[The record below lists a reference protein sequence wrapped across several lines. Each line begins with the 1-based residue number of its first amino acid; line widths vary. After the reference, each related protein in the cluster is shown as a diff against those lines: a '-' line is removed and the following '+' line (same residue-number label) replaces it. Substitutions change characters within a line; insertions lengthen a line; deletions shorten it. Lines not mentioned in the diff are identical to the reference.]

1 MRHFLFF
8 VLFVNLSFS
17 QQNDIFVV
25 ANEKY
30 NSLDFVG
37 AIEKYN
43 ELLKGGFHS
52 SELYFNLG
60 NAYYKLDSLAQSIYY
75 YEKGLKYF
83 PNDSSLTQNLEYLN
97 NLTID
102 DIESL
107 PEDII
112 SMQFNYLL
120 NYFSFNNWSIIT
132 IITAILSCF
141 IFLLYFLSKSSKYK
155 RTYFTIFILSFMLTS
170 SFLFV
175 NFKIYNVQTT
185 IEFGIVYN
193 DVIEVNFEP
202 NEKSEVL
209 FEIHEGTKV
218 EIIENFDTDW
228 LKIKLSN
235 GQTGWVIKNQ
245 IKII

>member
-8 VLFVNLSFS
+8 ILFVNLSFS

-60 NAYYKLDSLAQSIYY
+60 NAYYKLDSLAQGIYY

-83 PNDSSLTQNLEYLN
+83 PNDSSLIQNLAYLN

-107 PEDII
+107 PEDIV
-112 SMQFNYLL
+112 SKQLNYLL
-120 NYFSFNNWSIIT
+120 NYFSFNTWSIIT
-132 IITAILSCF
+132 IITAILSCV
-141 IFLLYFLSKSSKYK
+141 IFLLYFLSKSSIYK
-155 RTYFTIFILSFMLTS
+155 RTYFTIFILSFILTS
-170 SFLFV
+170 SLLFV

-185 IEFGIVYN
+185 IEFGIVYK

-218 EIIENFDTDW
+218 EVIENFDMDW

>member
-8 VLFVNLSFS
+8 ILFVNLSFS

-170 SFLFV
+170 SLLFV

>member
-120 NYFSFNNWSIIT
+120 NYFSFNNWSLIT

-170 SFLFV
+170 SLLFV

>member
-17 QQNDIFVV
+17 QQDDIFVV

-170 SFLFV
+170 SLLFV

>member
-8 VLFVNLSFS
+8 ILFVNLIFS

-83 PNDSSLTQNLEYLN
+83 PNDSSLIQNLAYLN

-107 PEDII
+107 PEDIV
-112 SMQFNYLL
+112 SKQLNYLL
-120 NYFSFNNWSIIT
+120 NYFSFNTWSIIT
-132 IITAILSCF
+132 IITAILSCV
-141 IFLLYFLSKSSKYK
+141 IFLLYFLSKSSIYK
-155 RTYFTIFILSFMLTS
+155 RTYFTIFILSFILTS
-170 SFLFV
+170 SLLFV

-185 IEFGIVYN
+185 IEFGIVYK

-218 EIIENFDTDW
+218 EVIENFDMDW

>member
-8 VLFVNLSFS
+8 ILFVNLSFS

-170 SFLFV
+170 SLLFV

-185 IEFGIVYN
+185 IEFGIVYK

-218 EIIENFDTDW
+218 EVIENFDMDW

>member
-170 SFLFV
+170 SLLFV

>member
-17 QQNDIFVV
+17 QQDDIFVV

-120 NYFSFNNWSIIT
+120 NYFSFNNWSLIT

-170 SFLFV
+170 SLLFV

>member
-1 MRHFLFF
+1 
-8 VLFVNLSFS
+8 
-17 QQNDIFVV
+17 
-25 ANEKY
+25 
-30 NSLDFVG
+30 
-37 AIEKYN
+37 
-43 ELLKGGFHS
+43 
-52 SELYFNLG
+52 
-60 NAYYKLDSLAQSIYY
+60 
-75 YEKGLKYF
+75 
-83 PNDSSLTQNLEYLN
+83 
-97 NLTID
+97 
-102 DIESL
+102 
-107 PEDII
+107 
-112 SMQFNYLL
+112 
-120 NYFSFNNWSIIT
+120 
-132 IITAILSCF
+132 
-141 IFLLYFLSKSSKYK
+141 
-155 RTYFTIFILSFMLTS
+155 MLTS
-170 SFLFV
+170 SLLFV

>member
-8 VLFVNLSFS
+8 ILFVNLSFS

-155 RTYFTIFILSFMLTS
+155 RTYFTIFILSFILTS
-170 SFLFV
+170 SLLFV

-185 IEFGIVYN
+185 IEFGIVYK

>member
-8 VLFVNLSFS
+8 ILFVNLSFS

-83 PNDSSLTQNLEYLN
+83 PNDYSLIQNLAYLN

-107 PEDII
+107 PEDIV
-112 SMQFNYLL
+112 SKQLNYLL
-120 NYFSFNNWSIIT
+120 NYFSFNTWSIIT
-132 IITAILSCF
+132 IITAILSCV
-141 IFLLYFLSKSSKYK
+141 IFLLYFLSKSSIYK
-155 RTYFTIFILSFMLTS
+155 RTYFTIFILSFILTS
-170 SFLFV
+170 SLLFV

-185 IEFGIVYN
+185 IEFGIVYK

-218 EIIENFDTDW
+218 EVIENFDMDW

>member
-83 PNDSSLTQNLEYLN
+83 PNDSSLT
-97 NLTID
+97 
-102 DIESL
+102 SK
-107 PEDII
+107 
-112 SMQFNYLL
+112 
-120 NYFSFNNWSIIT
+120 FS
-132 IITAILSCF
+132 IL
-141 IFLLYFLSKSSKYK
+141 K
-155 RTYFTIFILSFMLTS
+155 
-170 SFLFV
+170 
-175 NFKIYNVQTT
+175 
-185 IEFGIVYN
+185 
-193 DVIEVNFEP
+193 
-202 NEKSEVL
+202 
-209 FEIHEGTKV
+209 
-218 EIIENFDTDW
+218 
-228 LKIKLSN
+228 
-235 GQTGWVIKNQ
+235 
-245 IKII
+245 

>member
-8 VLFVNLSFS
+8 ILFVNLSFS

-83 PNDSSLTQNLEYLN
+83 PNDSSLIQNLAYLN

-107 PEDII
+107 PEDIV
-112 SMQFNYLL
+112 SKQLNYLL
-120 NYFSFNNWSIIT
+120 NYFSFNTWSIIT
-132 IITAILSCF
+132 IITAILSCV
-141 IFLLYFLSKSSKYK
+141 IFLLYFLSKSSIYK
-155 RTYFTIFILSFMLTS
+155 RTYFTIFILSFILTS
-170 SFLFV
+170 SLLFV

-185 IEFGIVYN
+185 IEFGIVYK

-218 EIIENFDTDW
+218 EVIENFDLDW

>member
-170 SFLFV
+170 SLLFV

-185 IEFGIVYN
+185 IEFGIVYK

-218 EIIENFDTDW
+218 EVIENFDMDW

>member
-8 VLFVNLSFS
+8 ILVINLSFS
-17 QQNDIFVV
+17 QQNDVFVG

-43 ELLKGGFHS
+43 ELLIGGFHS
-52 SELYFNLG
+52 PELYFNLG

-83 PNDSSLTQNLEYLN
+83 PNDSGLTQNLEYLN

-107 PEDII
+107 PEDIV
-112 SMQFNYLL
+112 SKQFNYFL
-120 NYFSFNNWSIIT
+120 NYFSLNTWSIIT
-132 IITAILSCF
+132 IITTIISFVL
-141 IFLLYFLSKSSKYK
+141 FLLYFLSKSSKYK
-155 RTYFTIFILSFMLTS
+155 RTYFTIFILSFALTS
-170 SFLFV
+170 SLLFI
-175 NFKIYNVQTT
+175 NLKIYNVQTT
-185 IEFGIVYN
+185 LEFGIVFEE
-193 DVIEVNFEP
+193 VVEVNFEP
-202 NEKSEVL
+202 NDKSEVL

-218 EIIENFDTDW
+218 EVIENFDMDW

-235 GQTGWVIKNQ
+235 GQTGWIIKNQ

>member
-1 MRHFLFF
+1 M
-8 VLFVNLSFS
+8 
-17 QQNDIFVV
+17 
-25 ANEKY
+25 
-30 NSLDFVG
+30 
-37 AIEKYN
+37 
-43 ELLKGGFHS
+43 
-52 SELYFNLG
+52 YFNLG

-170 SFLFV
+170 SLLFV

>member
-155 RTYFTIFILSFMLTS
+155 RTYFTIFILSFILTS
-170 SFLFV
+170 SLLFV

>member
-170 SFLFV
+170 SLLFV

-193 DVIEVNFEP
+193 DVIEINFEP

>member
-1 MRHFLFF
+1 M
-8 VLFVNLSFS
+8 
-17 QQNDIFVV
+17 
-25 ANEKY
+25 
-30 NSLDFVG
+30 
-37 AIEKYN
+37 
-43 ELLKGGFHS
+43 
-52 SELYFNLG
+52 
-60 NAYYKLDSLAQSIYY
+60 
-75 YEKGLKYF
+75 
-83 PNDSSLTQNLEYLN
+83 
-97 NLTID
+97 
-102 DIESL
+102 
-107 PEDII
+107 
-112 SMQFNYLL
+112 
-120 NYFSFNNWSIIT
+120 
-132 IITAILSCF
+132 
-141 IFLLYFLSKSSKYK
+141 
-155 RTYFTIFILSFMLTS
+155 
-170 SFLFV
+170 LFV

>member
-8 VLFVNLSFS
+8 ILFVNLSFS

-155 RTYFTIFILSFMLTS
+155 RTYFTIFILSFILTS
-170 SFLFV
+170 SLLFV

-185 IEFGIVYN
+185 IEFGIVYK

-218 EIIENFDTDW
+218 EVIENFDMDW

>member
-8 VLFVNLSFS
+8 ILFVNLSFS

-155 RTYFTIFILSFMLTS
+155 RTYFTIFILSFILTS
-170 SFLFV
+170 SLLFV

-218 EIIENFDTDW
+218 EVIENFDMDW

>member
-8 VLFVNLSFS
+8 ILFVNLSFS

-83 PNDSSLTQNLEYLN
+83 PNDSSLIQNLAYLN

-107 PEDII
+107 PEDIV
-112 SMQFNYLL
+112 SKQFNYFL
-120 NYFSFNNWSIIT
+120 NNFSFNTWSIIT
-132 IITAILSCF
+132 IITAILSCV
-141 IFLLYFLSKSSKYK
+141 IFLLYFLSKSSIYK
-155 RTYFTIFILSFMLTS
+155 RTYFTIFILSFILTS
-170 SFLFV
+170 SLLFV

-185 IEFGIVYN
+185 IEFGIVYK

-218 EIIENFDTDW
+218 EVIENFDTDW

>member
-170 SFLFV
+170 SLLFV

-185 IEFGIVYN
+185 IEFGIVYK